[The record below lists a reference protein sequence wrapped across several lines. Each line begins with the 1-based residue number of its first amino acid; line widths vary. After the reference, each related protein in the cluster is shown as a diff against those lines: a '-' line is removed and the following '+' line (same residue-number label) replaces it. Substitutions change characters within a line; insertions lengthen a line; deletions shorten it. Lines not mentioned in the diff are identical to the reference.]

1 MGLLDNFE
9 QTLDRM
15 VNGAFA
21 KAFKSEVQPV
31 ELAAALQRELD
42 DRATVVSRAR
52 TVVPNQFEIELAT
65 ADHHRMASFDQV
77 VCRELAQLVR
87 EYAQEQR
94 YAFLGEVEV
103 VLNPNA
109 SLGTG
114 VFRIRSEVRPG
125 PPGAPTARPI
135 GPGDPYLEV
144 DGIRYPLGAV
154 TRLGR
159 GTDVDIRVDDPGV
172 SRNHAEITLGS
183 DVTIHDLNSTNG
195 TLVNGRMV
203 TSTILRDGA
212 RIQLGTTTLTYRAG

>member
-52 TVVPNQFEIELAT
+52 TVVPNQFAIELART
-65 ADHHRMASFDQV
+65 DHNRLASFDQV

-94 YAFLGEVEV
+94 YSFLGAVEV
-103 VLNPNA
+103 TLTPNP

-114 VFRIRSEVRPG
+114 LFRIRSEVRPG
-125 PPGAPTARPI
+125 PPGAPASRLLSA
-135 GPGDPYLEV
+135 GEPYLEV

-172 SRNHAEITLGS
+172 SRNHAEITLGT
-183 DVTIHDLNSTNG
+183 DVTIRDLNSTNG

-203 TSTILRDGA
+203 THATLRDGA
-212 RIQLGTTTLTYRAG
+212 KIQVGTTTLTYRAG